1 MIPRVRR
8 RRNSVPSVLVVAVC
22 AVAIAAVLRAQSD
35 LPSSGSPKTP
45 SRSERLEAWLS
56 AIESHEPARGDKALS
71 VFDSWRPDEYQALSI
86 DVGTL
91 SLLIDNPKLGKFY
104 WKPQGQKAAVPIAYS
119 ASDLARIASLAKAAA
134 ARGAEGGLSLEERL
148 ARNRNHILKRGA
160 ILHGDL
166 AAEQIRGVRLRTDTA
181 HSDLQQLTLS
191 LSDGRQSGFGV
202 KVGHWE
208 MARLLLDKVV
218 PHPGQDEFV
227 RRWYIA
233 SAEYLQALGQLMP
246 EHFARGLR
254 VFPEDADLLFLA
266 GCLHEALAEPRVQD
280 AVQNSVLPTDVTFE
294 VASKRAELKE
304 AESFFRKALKV
315 QPDHLEAGLHLG
327 RVLGLRGEHS
337 EAATLLL
344 RAVADAKE
352 PLLQYYAH
360 LFLGA
365 EVEALGDRI
374 QARDLYTRAAMLYP
388 QAQSPKLALSL
399 MSWHD
404 GNHAGALGAMA
415 SVLAVP
421 GDGRTDPWWIYY
433 GSQGRSATDKLTAIY
448 AQFLENDSH

>member
-8 RRNSVPSVLVVAVC
+8 HRNSVPSVLVAAVC

-56 AIESHEPARGDKALS
+56 AIESHEPGRGDKALS
-71 VFDSWRPDEYQALSI
+71 VFDSWRPDEYEALST
-86 DVGTL
+86 DVATL

-104 WKPQGQKAAVPIAYS
+104 SKPQGQKAAVQIAYS

-166 AAEQIRGVRLRTDTA
+166 AAEQIRGVRPRTDT
-181 HSDLQQLTLS
+181 SDLQQVTLS

-218 PHPGQDEFV
+218 PQPGQDEFV

-233 SAEYLQALGQLMP
+233 SAEYLQAMGQLMR
-246 EHFARGLR
+246 EHFTRGLR

-280 AVQNSVLPTDVTFE
+280 AVQNSVLPTDVTFG
-294 VASKRAELKE
+294 VSSKRAELKE

-315 QPDHLEAGLHLG
+315 RPDHLEAGLHLG
-327 RVLGLRGEHS
+327 RVLGLRGEHL

-344 RAVADAKE
+344 GPAADAKE
-352 PLLQYYAH
+352 PLLQYYAQ

-365 EVEALGDRI
+365 EVEALGDRV

-399 MSWHD
+399 LSWHD

-421 GDGRTDPWWIYY
+421 GGARTDPWWIYY
-433 GSQGRSATDKLTAIY
+433 GSQGRNATDKLTAIY
-448 AQFLENDSH
+448 AQFLEDDRH